1 MPWQKIKITGNESG
15 EIMFEKIFGGKE
27 SLVKSLPK
35 VRGQYIEKAKLSKH
49 TWFGVGGPAEVL
61 YLPADYDDLKTFL
74 ILKPEAVPTT
84 IIGGG
89 SNLLIRDGGIPG
101 VVIKLDAPEFSR
113 VTFKGVE
120 VTVGAGLKN
129 GDLKKELIEHE
140 VGGLE
145 FICSVPGRIGGLLRT
160 NAGCF
165 NRSVSDVFVKA
176 HIMNEWGEIYEVG
189 AEDFNFSYRGSLFPE
204 NWIILD
210 VTLRGVIS
218 DAEKIKKTM
227 EEQLEYRR
235 ARQPINKKTA
245 GSTFKNPEGLNAW
258 KLIDEAGCRG
268 LKVGGA
274 EVSDMHCNFLIN
286 RGNAS
291 AADLEELGE
300 MIVEKVKEKTAI
312 TLEWEVRRMGVKK

>member
-1 MPWQKIKITGNESG
+1 
-15 EIMFEKIFGGKE
+15 MFEKFFGTKD
-27 SLVKSLPK
+27 SLVNSLPE
-35 VRGQYIEKAKLSKH
+35 VRGQYIEKAKLAKY

-61 YLPADYDDLKTFL
+61 FLPADYEDLKMFL
-74 ILKPEAVPTT
+74 LQKPKAIPTT
-84 IIGGG
+84 VIGGG

-101 VVIKLDAPEFSR
+101 VVIKLDASAFSQ
-113 VTFKGVE
+113 VKFDGVE

-129 GDLKKELIEHE
+129 SDLKKELIGHQ

-145 FICSVPGRIGGLLRT
+145 FICSIPGSIGGLLRT

-165 NRSVSDVFVKA
+165 NRSVSEVFVKA
-176 HIMNEWGEIYEVG
+176 HIMNDWGEIYEVE
-189 AEDFNFSYRGSLFPE
+189 AEDFNFSYRGSLFPD

-218 DAEKIKKTM
+218 DAKTIKKTM
-227 EEQLEYRR
+227 DEQLEYRR

-274 EVSDMHCNFLIN
+274 EVSEMHCNFLIN
-286 RGNAS
+286 NGS
-291 AADLEELGE
+291 ATAQDLEELGE
-300 MIVEKVKEKTAI
+300 LIVEKVKEKTAI